1 MVTIILVSDS
11 NKEVIYKFL
20 DGNDNYKGQIT
31 VNKSDLADCKIKL
44 NTFENKK
51 AIWTCLIECNY
62 QHNIQKRGHKWTLYI
77 LSCLSTKRENIYH

>member
-1 MVTIILVSDS
+1 MVTIILVSNS

-44 NTFENKK
+44 NTFEN
-51 AIWTCLIECNY
+51 
-62 QHNIQKRGHKWTLYI
+62 
-77 LSCLSTKRENIYH
+77 